1 MSKTYIPKGSD
12 FTNITQEFLEK
23 VEKKLNERPRKRHG
37 FLSPDAVFSKM
48 TGLDA
53 RNFV

>member
-1 MSKTYIPKGSD
+1 MKHLRAWQRYEIAARLEAGYSKKEIAEY
-12 FTNITQEFLEK
+12 L
-23 VEKKLNERPRKRHG
+23 HG